1 MIIAQILHSLLFIF
15 MSYILYLKYNNGNVK
30 PIDVYLI
37 IISSLSLLI
46 YNSFFNGLSNKL
58 FFVLLIFS
66 PSIVILQFMRNFVN
80 VFEINKELVKR
91 KQLKEKVLSVQD
103 FVFKKLFIGM
113 ICIYQLLLIW
123 IPGIFEKM
131 MGNQ

>member
-1 MIIAQILHSLLFIF
+1 MIIAQILHSFLFIF
-15 MSYILYLKYNNGNVK
+15 VSYILYLKYNNGSVK

-37 IISSLSLLI
+37 VIFSLLLLI

-66 PSIVILQFMRNFVN
+66 FSILILQFMRNLMN
-80 VFEINKELVKR
+80 VFETNKELERR
-91 KQLKEKVLSVQD
+91 KQLKENVLYIQD
-103 FVFKKLFIGM
+103 FVFKKLFIVL

-131 MGNQ
+131 TENQ

>member
-1 MIIAQILHSLLFIF
+1 MIIAQILHSFLFTF
-15 MSYILYLKYNNGNVK
+15 VSYILYLKYNNGIVK

-37 IISSLSLLI
+37 VILSLLLLI

-66 PSIVILQFMRNFVN
+66 FSILIIQFMRNLVN
-80 VFEINKELVKR
+80 VFETNKELERR
-91 KQLKEKVLSVQD
+91 KQLKENVLYIQD
-103 FVFKKLFIGM
+103 FVFKKLFIVL

-131 MGNQ
+131 TENQ

>member
-1 MIIAQILHSLLFIF
+1 MIIAQILHSLFFIF
-15 MSYILYLKYNNGNVK
+15 VSYILYVKYNNGTVK
-30 PIDVYLI
+30 PINVYLI

-66 PSIVILQFMRNFVN
+66 LSIVIIQFMRNFVN
-80 VFEINKELVKR
+80 VFETNKELEKR
-91 KQLKEKVLSVQD
+91 KQLKENVLSVQD
-103 FVFKKLFIGM
+103 FVFKKLFIVL

-123 IPGIFEKM
+123 VPGIFDKM
-131 MGNQ
+131 MEN

>member
-1 MIIAQILHSLLFIF
+1 MIIAQILHSFLFTF
-15 MSYILYLKYNNGNVK
+15 VSYILYLKYNNGIVK

-37 IISSLSLLI
+37 VIFSLLLLI
-46 YNSFFNGLSNKL
+46 YNSFFNGLLNKL

-66 PSIVILQFMRNFVN
+66 FSILIIQFMRNLVN
-80 VFEINKELVKR
+80 VFETNKELERR
-91 KQLKEKVLSVQD
+91 KQLKENVLYIQD
-103 FVFKKLFIGM
+103 FVFKKLFIVL

-131 MGNQ
+131 TANQ

>member
-1 MIIAQILHSLLFIF
+1 MIIAQILHSFLFTF
-15 MSYILYLKYNNGNVK
+15 VSYILYLKYNNGSVK

-37 IISSLSLLI
+37 VILSLLLLI

-66 PSIVILQFMRNFVN
+66 FSILIIQFMRNLVN
-80 VFEINKELVKR
+80 VFETNKELERR
-91 KQLKEKVLSVQD
+91 KQLKENVLYIQD
-103 FVFKKLFIGM
+103 FVFKKLFIVL

-131 MGNQ
+131 TENQ